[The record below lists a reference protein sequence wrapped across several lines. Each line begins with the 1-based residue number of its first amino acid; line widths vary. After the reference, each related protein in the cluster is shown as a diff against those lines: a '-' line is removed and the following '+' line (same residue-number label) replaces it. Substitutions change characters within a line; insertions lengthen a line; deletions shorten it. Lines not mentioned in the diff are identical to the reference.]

1 MTITY
6 LDEKPGVQ
14 QTGAETNV
22 PALAAGMVAEPLMP
36 VMPVAEP
43 VFSEKSVRMLLPEM
57 PKRGRGRPAKNKL
70 VAPAPIKRGRG
81 RPPKNKLETVVPVKR
96 GRGRPKANPGP
107 GRPAKLK
114 RGRPAKSETDIR
126 LKRKQLTKKAKT
138 TMTTTISSENRRG
151 RKSEG
156 KTCKLVC
163 LITGTT
169 RTAGSG
175 YLSSKPVEFRSNY
188 ISRPALKL
196 LRQGLTVQQVRQ
208 QLQQGMELAEPSS
221 EALQSAIAINGKHKK
236 Q

>member
-6 LDEKPGVQ
+6 LDEKPGTQ
-14 QTGAETNV
+14 QTSAETNV

-36 VMPVAEP
+36 AIAVAAP
-43 VFSEKSVRMLLPEM
+43 VFSQKSERMLQPEM
-57 PKRGRGRPAKNKL
+57 PKRGRGRP
-70 VAPAPIKRGRG
+70 
-81 RPPKNKLETVVPVKR
+81 PKNKMEKSAPVKR
-96 GRGRPKANPGP
+96 GRGRPKAHRGP
-107 GRPAKLK
+107 GRPPKLK
-114 RGRPAKSETDIR
+114 RGRPAKSKMESRI
-126 LKRKQLTKKAKT
+126 KRKPSTKKAKT
-138 TMTTTISSENRRG
+138 SMTTTISSENRRG

-208 QLQQGMELAEPSS
+208 QLQQGMDLAEISND
-221 EALQSAIAINGKHKK
+221 ALQSAIALNGKHKR
-236 Q
+236 